1 MDIRRSGLTLL
12 TQALSCVAEK
22 GERYYEAEIYRLK
35 GELLLKAKRGIPP
48 DERTTTKNRPTS
60 AALPVP

>member
-1 MDIRRSGLTLL
+1 MDISRSGLTLL

-35 GELLLKAKRGIPP
+35 GELLLNAKRGMPP
-48 DERTTTKNRPTS
+48 DEQNTKKDSPTS
-60 AALPVP
+60 SALPIP

>member
-35 GELLLKAKRGIPP
+35 GDLLLQEKRGMPLSK
-48 DERTTTKNRPTS
+48 RNTKKNGPTS
-60 AALPVP
+60 SALPVP